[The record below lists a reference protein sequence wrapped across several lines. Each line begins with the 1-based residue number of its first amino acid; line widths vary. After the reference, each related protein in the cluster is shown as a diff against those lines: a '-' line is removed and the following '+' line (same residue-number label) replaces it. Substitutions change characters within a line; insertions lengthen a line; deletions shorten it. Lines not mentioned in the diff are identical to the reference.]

1 MASVYSVRAQPGAPV
16 STPLEWD
23 ELVPGRLRPA
33 NFDITNIPGRLEE
46 KGDLFAPVLTEKQ
59 DLMLAL
65 QQGEKFLTGT

>member
-1 MASVYSVRAQPGAPV
+1 MLRARP
-16 STPLEWD
+16 W
-23 ELVPGRLRPA
+23 PA